1 MGAARW
7 KNGGEFE
14 LMLRTHPQ
22 KTHKIRPP
30 QILEIWGGR
39 IFVDFGAWTLVF
51 FGNPAA
57 TVAHASAP
65 HLVYFETQEGAWC
78 GKHALNNLKE
88 GPYVTCEACGLAA
101 RQVVQHLSQVLGE
114 SPDRTQ

>member
-1 MGAARW
+1 MSAS
-7 KNGGEFE
+7 GGLAES
-14 LMLRTHPQ
+14 
-22 KTHKIRPP
+22 
-30 QILEIWGGR
+30 
-39 IFVDFGAWTLVF
+39 
-51 FGNPAA
+51 A

-101 RQVVQHLSQVLGE
+101 RQVVQQLSQVLGE
-114 SPDRTQ
+114 SPGRTQ

>member
-1 MGAARW
+1 MIAS
-7 KNGGEFE
+7 GGLAES
-14 LMLRTHPQ
+14 
-22 KTHKIRPP
+22 
-30 QILEIWGGR
+30 
-39 IFVDFGAWTLVF
+39 
-51 FGNPAA
+51 A

-88 GPYVTCEACGLAA
+88 GPFVTCEACGLAV
-101 RQVVQHLSQVLGE
+101 RQAVQHLSQVLGE